1 MRHALPIALKLLA
14 LTLPLNS
21 ARSAAQHN
29 SSPTAT
35 PQPPASQSAT
45 TRPFQPGVQID
56 WAAGAV
62 LASARVVL
70 REGPLEFFAAFAGK
84 EHESI
89 LRFDGRPLHIQTAL
103 GLAGMQ
109 PGKPP
114 TWNEAERR
122 YIPPSGDLLDVRV
135 RWTDP
140 GGALREASAHD
151 WLLDVE
157 YDRTPWP
164 RPWVFGGSVL
174 LRDGG
179 LAAERSGAGIALVDM
194 PDALL
199 SPSRSRSSRDGDLWV
214 VARSEAVPALDTP
227 VTVVFTPARPHPL
240 RIVVDH
246 RGLASIDG
254 QWIPDEDA
262 CDLIA
267 TAQQLDASSRIS
279 IELRGVLRSERAA
292 WVQRLRSAGVDSEAV
307 EWVESPNTPDLPS
320 TTPSTAETGP

>member
-1 MRHALPIALKLLA
+1 MIHAPPIARILLVIA
-14 LTLPLNS
+14 LAS
-21 ARSAAQHN
+21 IRAAAPAQPAA
-29 SSPTAT
+29 SQPAP
-35 PQPPASQSAT
+35 PQPPASQPAT

-89 LRFDGRPLHIQTAL
+89 LRFDGRPLHIRMAL

-109 PGKPP
+109 PGTPP
-114 TWNEAERR
+114 MWNDAQRR
-122 YIPPSGDLLDVRV
+122 YVPPSGDLLDARV

-140 GGALREASAHD
+140 GGATREAAAHD

-157 YDRTPWP
+157 FDRTPWP
-164 RPWVFGGSVL
+164 RPWVFGGSVA

-179 LAAERSGAGIALVDM
+179 LAADRSGAGIALVDM

-214 VARSEAVPALDTP
+214 VARSDAIPPLDTP

-246 RGLASIDG
+246 RGLASIGG
-254 QWIPDEDA
+254 QWISEEDA

-267 TAQQLDASSRIS
+267 SAQQLAPRCRVT

-292 WVQRLRSAGVDSEAV
+292 WVQRLRAAGVDADAV
-307 EWVESPNTPDLPS
+307 EWIEAPDSLATPS
-320 TTPSTAETGP
+320 TTPSTAETAP